1 MNLNVIME
9 RGGANGTNELLPFLQ
24 ERAEPLVS
32 GDDLSQTSQS
42 LQLNLQTRAS
52 KGQTSNKVMC

>member
-1 MNLNVIME
+1 MNLNVVME
-9 RGGANGTNELLPFLQ
+9 RGGANGTNELLPLLQ
-24 ERAEPLVS
+24 EQAEPLVS
-32 GDDLSQTSQS
+32 GDDLNQTGQS